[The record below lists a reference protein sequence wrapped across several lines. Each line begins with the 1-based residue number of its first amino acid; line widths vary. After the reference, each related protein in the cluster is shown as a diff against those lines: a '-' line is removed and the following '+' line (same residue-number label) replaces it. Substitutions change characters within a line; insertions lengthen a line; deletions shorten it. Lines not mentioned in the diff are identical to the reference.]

1 MLNLKITI
9 RSKKSKKNELL
20 LTCRLISERTLK
32 EKGCSSCTVG
42 QNSDDEDIIV
52 LEQRW
57 EKKRFLTEY
66 FRSYHFRALLG
77 AMKWLGRSYDL
88 NIDRVAKE
96 ERTVFR
102 Q

>member
-1 MLNLKITI
+1 MLTLKITI
-9 RSKKSKKNELL
+9 RSRESKKNELL
-20 LTCRLISERTLK
+20 LTCRLVNERTLQ

-42 QNSDDEDIIV
+42 QKSDDDDVIV

-57 EKKRFLTEY
+57 EKERLLTEY
-66 FRSYHFRALLG
+66 FRSDHFRALLG

-88 NIDRVAKE
+88 NIDTVAKE
-96 ERTVFR
+96 ERTVFS